1 MSDSISPTTKAPLTL
16 DQLVALNDEL
26 EALVRAGIPLERG
39 LNAASGDYRGRLGEA
54 LRDLSKR
61 LEAGERL
68 PDAMARSGP
77 EMPEVYRSILEA
89 GLRSG
94 RLADALG
101 GMARIGGATLE
112 ARRTIALACF
122 YPVLVLILA
131 YGLFLFFLTVVFPR
145 FIETAGAFRLEE
157 APIITILGRLGESV
171 AYWGPLIPLL
181 VLALGFAWV
190 RSGRSRSL
198 DGSKV
203 FRPLVA
209 RLPWVGRMVANYRA
223 ANFTDLLA
231 HLVDHEV
238 PLDEAVRLAGNTS
251 GNGSFR
257 RSATRFAEKLNAGG
271 TTSNGPS
278 PETLAEFPPLVAWML
293 TSGYRQGTLPLG
305 LRHLASA
312 YRRKADRQAET
323 FRVFLPGL
331 LIVVI
336 GSVAVLSYALLLFV
350 PLRSLW
356 DGLANPLN

>member
-1 MSDSISPTTKAPLTL
+1 LSATDPIHPSRTPLSL

-39 LNAASGDYRGRLGEA
+39 LKAASGDYRGRLGQA
-54 LRDLSKR
+54 LRDLSGR

-94 RLADALG
+94 RLAEALG
-101 GMARIGGATLE
+101 GMAQIGTARLE

-122 YPVLVLILA
+122 YPLLVLVLA
-131 YGLFLFFLTVVFPR
+131 YGLFLFFLEVVFPR
-145 FIETAGAFRLEE
+145 FVEASESFRLENT
-157 APIITILGRLGESV
+157 PV
-171 AYWGPLIPLL
+171 ATTLDRAGQTAGYWGPVVPL
-181 VLALGFAWV
+181 VLVALFFLWG
-190 RSGRSRSL
+190 RSGRSKGL

-203 FRPLVA
+203 SSPLTA
-209 RLPWVGRMVANYRA
+209 RLPWVGRMLGNYRA
-223 ANFTDLLA
+223 ANFAELLA

-238 PLDEAVRLAGNTS
+238 PLDQAVRLASDAS
-251 GNGSFR
+251 GSGPFR
-257 RSATRFAEKLNAGG
+257 RSVERFADSLGAGAA
-271 TTSNGPS
+271 TTTA
-278 PETLAEFPPLVAWML
+278 PESSSEIPPLLTWML
-293 TSGYRQGTLPLG
+293 TSGHRQGSLASG

-323 FRVFLPGL
+323 FRVILPGL

-336 GSVAVLSYALLLFV
+336 GSVAVLSYGLLLFV

-356 DGLANPLN
+356 DGLANALN